1 MFFMTLFWSFTK
13 KCFLPL
19 LVFFWKKS
27 TKFPFVAK
35 KSVFNLCFCIFLGEN
50 GFCCFLLS
58 HYDFVFSKKNFWLI
72 SSVFFFC
79 LFLCNVSPLFFSL
92 CSLCVFFS
100 FLLFFFFFKKIFE
113 NMFSCSIF
121 LPSS

>member
-19 LVFFWKKS
+19 LVYFLEKS

-58 HYDFVFSKKNFWLI
+58 HCDFVFSKKKKTSGL
-72 SSVFFFC
+72 
-79 LFLCNVSPLFFSL
+79 SPLFFFLSFSLQCFSFIFSL
-92 CSLCVFFS
+92 CSLCVFLFS
-100 FLLFFFFFKKIFE
+100 LVFFLKKIFE